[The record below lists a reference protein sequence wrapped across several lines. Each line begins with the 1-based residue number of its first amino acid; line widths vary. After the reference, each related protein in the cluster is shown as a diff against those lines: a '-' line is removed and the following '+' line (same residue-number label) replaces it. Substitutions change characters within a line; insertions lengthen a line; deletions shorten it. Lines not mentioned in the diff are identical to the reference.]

1 MKHCGLGTRYVSL
14 SCKLFEICLPSRIKC
29 IEQRQEVYQTTNL
42 SSRGYTRFM
51 YHDLPKLL
59 IRYPTA
65 IEGKT
70 IETYEKLALL
80 IIECIFANHL
90 NIDDM

>member
-1 MKHCGLGTRYVSL
+1 MKHCGFGTRYVSL

-51 YHDLPKLL
+51 YHDLLK
-59 IRYPTA
+59 
-65 IEGKT
+65 
-70 IETYEKLALL
+70 
-80 IIECIFANHL
+80 
-90 NIDDM
+90 